1 MTSRLPQQAAAFA
14 LAALVTFGVLSGLNG
29 LAISE
34 AATAGVAAQVSQAVS
49 AQPA

>member
-1 MTSRLPQQAAAFA
+1 MTSRLTQQAAAFA
-14 LAALVTFGVLSGLNG
+14 LAALVTMGVLAGLNG

-34 AATAGVAAQVSQAVS
+34 AATASLDAQMSQTAS